1 LYFSST
7 HKPLNSSARLTP
19 RNYYPDGKQRWF
31 RLKDDKMKER
41 ALEWL
46 EHIGIS
52 MRLFKNVV
60 AQFIGQL
67 CLINQATTKIWG

>member
-1 LYFSST
+1 LPKFT
-7 HKPLNSSARLTP
+7 TP
-19 RNYYPDGKQRWF
+19 DERERWF

-60 AQFIGQL
+60 AQFL
-67 CLINQATTKIWG
+67 RKLKVKDKKSK